1 MSSKIRT
8 RMGDG
13 ELVTMSPSEI
23 REDIAVG
30 TRDAA
35 GKAGIPE
42 LTHEEQERLYEI
54 IADPSRI
61 VSVAPGDEVVVTDDG
76 VPGSFY
82 CGQDDSGAGIPLSRG
97 QATLTYERVCA
108 ADTVSLGH
116 SDYSFK
122 PVKNVIS
129 DETSEYY
136 NISMGTTAPFIYGA
150 QPNLGS
156 YYQPDGPVRNP
167 ADLLLGGDVKA
178 AQEAQEEAAEK
189 MRQDIL
195 YCGRK
200 LNDVGCE
207 GLNLDTSA
215 SGGDADFMGTL
226 QVVSELKEEA
236 PGMPVIVGAS
246 GEFVLGMHGEV
257 TFNDKQLA
265 GMYPHDQV
273 KVAEEAH
280 LRSGDRHQHERVL
293 GVERG
298 PVRDLHQ
305 GGRVSRQHTGPCEC
319 GHGRRR
325 HTHVR
330 GAAGRCTDE
339 GHQIPGRARQGGRV
353 VGRRG

>member
-1 MSSKIRT
+1 MSAKIRT

-13 ELVTMSPSEI
+13 ELVAMSPSEI

-42 LTHEEQERLYEI
+42 LTDEEQERLYEI

-61 VSVAPGDEVVVTDDG
+61 VSVAPGDEVIVTDDG
-76 VPGSFY
+76 VPGSLY
-82 CGQDDSGAGIPLSRG
+82 CGQDDSGVGIPLSRG
-97 QATLTYERVCA
+97 QATLTYERACA

-122 PVKNVIS
+122 PVKNVLS

-136 NISMGTTAPFIYGA
+136 NISMDTTAPFIYGA

-195 YCGRK
+195 FCGRK

-273 KVAEEAH
+273 KVAEEAGVSIYGVAIGTSTNES
-280 LRSGDRHQHERVL
+280 LAWNVARSVTFTKAAVSAANIPIHVNVGMGVGGVPMCEVPPVDALTRATKSLVEL
-293 GVERG
+293 GKADG
-298 PVRDLHQ
+298 L
-305 GGRVSRQHTGPCEC
+305 
-319 GHGRRR
+319 
-325 HTHVR
+325 
-330 GAAGRCTDE
+330 
-339 GHQIPGRARQGGRV
+339 
-353 VGRRG
+353 